1 MNLNQFSLV
10 LFLIFLTLKLAN
22 VGIVSTWSW
31 WLVFSPILISFMISF
46 ISGFIENI
54 KERRERKKSIGF
66 KEALNKI
73 YETRTKL

>member
-46 ISGFIENI
+46 ISVFIENI

-66 KEALNKI
+66 KEALYKI
-73 YETRTKL
+73 YETKKVN